1 MLGKIRHAA
10 AFARGCG
17 KKICFLFSGRRFTAG
32 KRLRLYRDVL
42 ITADRTGRITAGDE
56 VSVRERALI
65 SAVKG
70 GNISIGDGCG
80 IGLDCKIVSHEKIDI
95 GKNTILAPGVLIY
108 DHDHKYGICGVKKH
122 EFVNSPIKIGENC
135 WIGAY
140 SVILRGSS
148 IGNNCVIAAHSVVKG
163 NVPDGSVYIQK
174 RETVLIKKSDAEEN
188 T

>member
-1 MLGKIRHAA
+1 MSVKEFNFSLLRRICGRYTRFSKMKIA
-10 AFARGCG
+10 
-17 KKICFLFSGRRFTAG
+17 
-32 KRLRLYRDVL
+32 
-42 ITADRTGRITAGDE
+42 
-56 VSVRERALI
+56 
-65 SAVKG
+65 
-70 GNISIGDGCG
+70 
-80 IGLDCKIVSHEKIDI
+80 VSHVEKIDI

-108 DHDHKYGICGVKKH
+108 DHDHKYGIYGVKKH

-148 IGNNCVIAAHSVVKG
+148 IGDNCVIAAHSVVKG